1 MSWLATGAAVLSTAI
16 ATYSAYSTSKTQ
28 QEQAEADAD
37 ASKASGRL
45 EAERIRKQKNRVQS
59 AARAQAAE
67 NGLSVNEGTTVTI
80 NDKIEQDAQYDAA
93 MAEISGYNTSQ
104 RLRAEASIYKS
115 NANTAAATGMLD
127 TVAVGAKGYSNH
139 AKAKKD
145 SASKNQSAI
154 MTAAPPKT
162 TGGWK

>member
-1 MSWLATGAAVLSTAI
+1 MSLAYVAVATAAISTAI
-16 ATYSAYSTSKTQ
+16 AGYSAYSTSKTQ

-37 ASKASGRL
+37 AAKASGRL
-45 EAERIRKQKNRVQS
+45 EAERIRKQKNKVQS

-93 MAEISGYNTSQ
+93 LSEIAGYNASQ

-115 NANTAAATGMLD
+115 NANTAAATGILN
-127 TVAVGAKGYSNH
+127 TVSTGASGLS
-139 AKAKKD
+139 KAGGGG
-145 SASKNQSAI
+145 SK
-154 MTAAPPKT
+154 
-162 TGGWK
+162 GGWK

>member
-1 MSWLATGAAVLSTAI
+1 MSLAYVAVGALVLSTAI
-16 ATYSAYSTSKTQ
+16 SGYAAYDSNKTQ

-45 EAERIRKQKNRVQS
+45 EAERILKQKNRVQS

-93 MAEISGYNTSQ
+93 LSEIAGYNASQ

-115 NANTAAATGMLD
+115 NANTAAATGVLN
-127 TVAVGAKGYSNH
+127 TVSAGASGLS
-139 AKAKKD
+139 KAGGG
-145 SASKNQSAI
+145 SGSK
-154 MTAAPPKT
+154 
-162 TGGWK
+162 GGWK

>member
-16 ATYSAYSTSKTQ
+16 ATYSAYSTNKTQ

-115 NANTAAATGMLD
+115 NANTAAVTGMLN
-127 TVAVGAKGYSNH
+127 TVAVGAEGYSDH
-139 AKAKKD
+139 IKAKKD
-145 SASKNQSAI
+145 SASKNQTAI

>member
-1 MSWLATGAAVLSTAI
+1 MSLAYVAVGAAVLSAAI
-16 ATYSAYSTSKTQ
+16 SGYSAYSTNKTQ

-45 EAERIRKQKNRVQS
+45 EAERILKQKNRVQS

-93 MAEISGYNTSQ
+93 LSEIAGYNASQ

-115 NANTAAATGMLD
+115 NANTAAATGVLN
-127 TVAVGAKGYSNH
+127 TVSTGASGLS
-139 AKAKKD
+139 KAGAG
-145 SASKNQSAI
+145 SGSK
-154 MTAAPPKT
+154 
-162 TGGWK
+162 GGWK

>member
-16 ATYSAYSTSKTQ
+16 ATYSAYSTNKTQ

-37 ASKASGRL
+37 AAKASGRL

-93 MAEISGYNTSQ
+93 MSEIAGYNASQ

-127 TVAVGAKGYSNH
+127 TVAVGAKGYSDH
-139 AKAKKD
+139 TKAKKD
-145 SASKNQSAI
+145 TASKNQTAI